1 MMTGGMLSISAN
13 GDRDGIVWATTP
25 YNNDANPKAVPGIIH
40 AYDATDLKKELWNS
54 HQRREQDDFGN
65 YAKFTPITVAN
76 GKAYVPTFSGH
87 LSVYGLRPDVSAPV
101 SLNFVKDSS
110 FEDGGAAWKSNQTTF
125 INASYTYF
133 GKASGVLCTNVQSTY
148 TPQYCPPDGPA
159 VPKEAE
165 LSQTIAAPKDGNYTV
180 KALAATN
187 ILPNSPWLVPPGGS
201 TTRRTVLLAV
211 SVGSQRVGERVI
223 RANAGYLPYTI
234 DFKAGKGQPIKISYW
249 APLR

>member
-1 MMTGGMLSISAN
+1 M
-13 GDRDGIVWATTP
+13 
-25 YNNDANPKAVPGIIH
+25 
-40 AYDATDLKKELWNS
+40 
-54 HQRREQDDFGN
+54 
-65 YAKFTPITVAN
+65 
-76 GKAYVPTFSGH
+76 PTFSGH

-133 GKASGVLCTNVQSTY
+133 GKASGVSATNVQSTY

-165 LSQTIAAPKDGNYTV
+165 LSQTIAAPKEW
-180 KALAATN
+180 KLHRE
-187 ILPNSPWLVPPGGS
+187 SPRGDEYSSQQSVACSTWRS

-249 APLR
+249 APLTLTEGAFQVKLISPEAWAVIDEVSLVAR